1 MWSQNSRE
9 TTLAKRTITTP
20 LGRPFP
26 SVAFGMLL
34 WFEHH
39 HWENTKFA
47 PVLYNC
53 WIGWEIFFAVL
64 SPIITSE
71 TRHEIKRVRI
81 KQYKKSYGIYRL
93 CMTMAFKVVTPYN
106 PSLIFRSVTPL
117 YIQPSSAEKLLPIIV
132 SVACLLFGSFL
143 EESTLVFRCF
153 SLNISDSIWF
163 QRPLSICSCP

>member
-1 MWSQNSRE
+1 
-9 TTLAKRTITTP
+9 

-26 SVAFGMLL
+26 SVAFGMWL
-34 WFEHH
+34 WFEYY

-64 SPIITSE
+64 SPIDTSE
-71 TRHEIKRVRI
+71 TRDEIKRVRI

-93 CMTMAFKVVTPYN
+93 WRWRSK
-106 PSLIFRSVTPL
+106 SLLLIIHPWYFVQWHHYISSQVLKRSFS
-117 YIQPSSAEKLLPIIV
+117 IPIIV

-143 EESTLVFRCF
+143 EESTLVCQCF